1 MKSVTDILEVYS
13 METPLTDVKAY
24 NAIFADEF
32 ANETRNIVL
41 SGRYIL
47 GGKVV
52 DFENAVANYIGTSH
66 CVGVASGTDALEV
79 VFSLLELSPDDEIV
93 IQANAYIA
101 CALGTLR
108 SPAKLRIIDCAP
120 NGTFDI
126 DNLLSVI
133 TPNTKAVLVVH
144 LYGDCCDMNRLVDVC
159 STNSLTL
166 IEDCA
171 QSFGS
176 SYSGKMLG
184 SFGFASCHSFY
195 PTKNL
200 GAIGDAGAVCT
211 NDSKFASKLQTYR
224 NLGSPAKYINT
235 IKGTN
240 ARLDAL
246 QAAFLSIKLPSL
258 NDAIIRK
265 IEISGLYQNILKFK
279 HVKNSDPNVNSSYHL
294 YVIYIG
300 ESRDKFVEHMTTGG
314 IETIIHY
321 PIPFYKSQA
330 YSELNHLEFK
340 NAEMLSRGIVSIP
353 MHPLLSDETIRK
365 IGLHINAFEP

>member
-1 MKSVTDILEVYS
+1 
-13 METPLTDVKAY
+13 MEIPLTDVKAY
-24 NAIFADEF
+24 NAMFADQF
-32 ANETRNIVL
+32 AETTQNIVL

-66 CVGVASGTDALEV
+66 CIGVASGTDALEV
-79 VFSLLELSPDDEIV
+79 VFSLLDLSPDDEIV

-126 DNLLSVI
+126 DNLLDVI
-133 TPNTKAVLVVH
+133 NVNTKAVLVVH
-144 LYGDCCDMNRLVDVC
+144 LYGDCCDMNRLAEVC
-159 STNSLTL
+159 TNHSLLL

-176 SYSGKMLG
+176 SYCGKMLG

-200 GAIGDAGAVCT
+200 GAIGDAGGVCT
-211 NDSKFASKLQTYR
+211 NNYKFASKIQTYR
-224 NLGSPAKYINT
+224 NLGSPVKYVNT
-235 IKGTN
+235 LKGTN

-258 NDAIIRK
+258 NDAIVRK
-265 IEISGLYQNILKFK
+265 IEISKVYQDILKFK
-279 HVKNSDPNVNSSYHL
+279 HVKNSDPNVRSSYHL

-300 ESRDKFVEHMTTGG
+300 EFRDKFVDHMTKGG

-321 PIPFYKSQA
+321 PILFYKSEA

-340 NAEMLSRGIVSIP
+340 NAEMLAQGIVSIP
-353 MHPLLSDETIRK
+353 MHPLLSDETVRK
-365 IGLHINAFEP
+365 IGLHINAFESQ

>member
-1 MKSVTDILEVYS
+1 
-13 METPLTDVKAY
+13 METPLTDVRAY
-24 NAIFADEF
+24 NAIFADKF
-32 ANETRNIVL
+32 AEETRRTVL

-47 GGKVV
+47 GGKVAE
-52 DFENAVANYIGTSH
+52 FESDVAKYIGTSR

-79 VFSLLELSPDDEIV
+79 VFSLLNLRSEDEIV

-108 SPAKLRIIDCAP
+108 SPAKLRIIDCAHD
-120 NGTFDI
+120 GTFDI
-126 DNLLSVI
+126 DMLVNTI
-133 TPNTKAVLVVH
+133 TSNTKAVLVVH
-144 LYGDCCDMNRLVDVC
+144 LYGDCCDMTRLAKVC
-159 STNSLTL
+159 SDNSLLL

-176 SYSGKMLG
+176 SYAGKMLG

-211 NDSKFASKLQTYR
+211 NNEEFATTVQTYR
-224 NLGSPAKYINT
+224 NLGSPAKYVNT
-235 IKGTN
+235 LKGTN

-246 QAAFLSIKLPSL
+246 QASFLSMKLPGLDS
-258 NDAIIRK
+258 AILRK
-265 IEISGLYQNILKFK
+265 IEISKRYIELLKFR
-279 HVKNSDPNVNSSYHL
+279 HVKNTDTNVRSSYHL

-300 ESRDKFVEHMTTGG
+300 DSRDAFVDHMTKGG

-321 PIPFYKSQA
+321 PVPFYKSEA
-330 YSELNHLEFK
+330 YSELNRLEFN
-340 NAEMLSRGIVSIP
+340 NAETLSRGIVSIP
-353 MHPLLSDETIRK
+353 MHPLLTDEAVRLIS
-365 IGLHINAFEP
+365 LHINAFEP